1 MKAQGDRSGAGA
13 SSALI
18 AFRWLLLIALAVA
31 AITHVRLAAW
41 WLGSVA
47 DQSARFYVTNVAID
61 LGPALAYAAAVVLA
75 LTRRGGR
82 VTWSVLLACG
92 LTLSAISLFYLLSV
106 GFGELMLA
114 PPCLVALSLVQ
125 LLSRPRTSAAEAR

>member
-1 MKAQGDRSGAGA
+1 MQAQGDRVGAGA

-18 AFRWLLLIALAVA
+18 AFRWLLMIALAVA
-31 AITHVRLAAW
+31 AIAHVRLAAW

-47 DQSARFYVTNVAID
+47 DQSASFYVVNVAID

-82 VTWSVLLACG
+82 VTWIVLLACG
-92 LTLSAISLFYLLSV
+92 LTLSAVYLFYLV
-106 GFGELMLA
+106 TEGFGELMVA
-114 PPCLVALSLVQ
+114 PLCLVALSLVQ